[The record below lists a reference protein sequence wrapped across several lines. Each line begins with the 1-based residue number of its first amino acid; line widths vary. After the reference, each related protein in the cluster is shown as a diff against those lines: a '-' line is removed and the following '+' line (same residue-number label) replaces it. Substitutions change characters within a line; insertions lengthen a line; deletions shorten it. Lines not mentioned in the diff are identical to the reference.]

1 VDDSEAPTI
10 WTKVNSLLKEH
21 GLLVELGSAIEREV
35 LSTLASATMMA
46 GVSDESG
53 RSQGIDKVI
62 EAKGFAMGM
71 RRVEDLLVMSGER
84 QAEAEAIAAKD
95 LTTNDLVNIIAGRSG
110 AGVVAATSR
119 G

>member
-1 VDDSEAPTI
+1 
-10 WTKVNSLLKEH
+10 
-21 GLLVELGSAIEREV
+21 
-35 LSTLASATMMA
+35 
-46 GVSDESG
+46 
-53 RSQGIDKVI
+53 
-62 EAKGFAMGM
+62 
-71 RRVEDLLVMSGER
+71 MSGER